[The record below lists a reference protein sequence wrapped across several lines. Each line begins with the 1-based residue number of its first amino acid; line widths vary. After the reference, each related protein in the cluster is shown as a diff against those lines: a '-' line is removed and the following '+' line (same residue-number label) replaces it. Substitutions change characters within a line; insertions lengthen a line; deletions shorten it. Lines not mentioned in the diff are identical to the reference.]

1 MANLTVREKAL
12 LRAAMESEYSRL
24 DKDAQN
30 TSTEYLS
37 QYPRMMYRMTDVE
50 ETTVLTTHNDGRPR
64 ETRVDNLFA
73 GLLCDTVIAET
84 PDEAEALTSD
94 GWDIS
99 PQAAHGV
106 VSGLVAATT
115 AKDDEIAALRA
126 ELAAM
131 QDAKRAGKGLTKG
144 ATDGL
149 APAE

>member
-1 MANLTVREKAL
+1 MANLTAREKAL
-12 LRAAMESEYSRL
+12 LRAAMETEFSRL

-30 TSTEYLS
+30 TSSEYLS
-37 QYPRMMYRMTDVE
+37 AYPRMMYRMTNVE
-50 ETTVLTTHNDGRPR
+50 ETSVLTTHSDGRPR
-64 ETRVDNLFA
+64 EVRIDNQFA
-73 GLLCDTVIAET
+73 GLLCDTTIAESA
-84 PDEAEALTSD
+84 DEAEALTAD

-115 AKDDEIAALRA
+115 AKDDEIAALRS

-131 QDAKRAGKGLTKG
+131 QAAKGGKPSAKAGTE
-144 ATDGL
+144 TL